1 MTKVYTV
8 KPLSRWCLIIDF
20 ELSPELYHMTFGRS
34 EGDFVF
40 NFKYLFTPYI
50 VAVRK
55 FHNSMHGYT
64 IKSEILILTISL
76 FRNLNFL
83 ITQRFFDLK

>member
-1 MTKVYTV
+1 
-8 KPLSRWCLIIDF
+8 
-20 ELSPELYHMTFGRS
+20 MTFVTS
-34 EGDFVF
+34 ERDFVF
-40 NFKYLFTPYI
+40 DFKYLSTPYI

-64 IKSEILILTISL
+64 IKSEILILIISL

-83 ITQRFFDLK
+83 ITQRFFELK

>member
-8 KPLSRWCLIIDF
+8 KPLSRLCPIIDF
-20 ELSPELYHMTFGRS
+20 ELSPKLYHVTFVTS
-34 EGDFVF
+34 ERDFVF
-40 NFKYLFTPYI
+40 DFKYLSTPYI

-64 IKSEILILTISL
+64 IKSEILILIISL

-83 ITQRFFDLK
+83 ITQRFFELK